1 MIPSCCRGVVIVV
14 QSAEG
19 HCGQAEDM
27 PAKMA
32 WGYELLK
39 LTGHE
44 LLWEHKLDT
53 KVLIGWGP
61 GGVAVAFRGTASLRN
76 ALSDLQV
83 FAQPSVMPVGS
94 LL

>member
-1 MIPSCCRGVVIVV
+1 MAVVHR
-14 QSAEG
+14 AEVD
-19 HCGQAEDM
+19 CEQAEDM

-32 WGYELLK
+32 WGYELLR

-44 LLWEHKLDT
+44 LLLEHKLDT

-83 FAQPSVMPVGS
+83 FAQSSAMPVGS
-94 LL
+94 CL